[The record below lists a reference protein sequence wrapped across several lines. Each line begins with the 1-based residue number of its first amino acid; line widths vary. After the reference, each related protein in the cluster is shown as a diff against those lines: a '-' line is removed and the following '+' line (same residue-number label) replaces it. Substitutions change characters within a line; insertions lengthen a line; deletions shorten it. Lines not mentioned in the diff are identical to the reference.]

1 MWEDADSLPDAQ
13 LVPPQVK
20 PQQQSSGGSGTQPG
34 STVPGPSP
42 IGAGQSPIGH
52 PPVSLQG
59 PLSPPPFNSTGQPSH
74 INYQVRCVF
83 IPFII
88 SKIMIYAEW
97 NRNKKMVLFF
107 FFRSF
112 RNILVH
118 KRHNTAACRP
128 YHRHRQ
134 YYLTQAQDNC
144 RLKRAVYTEHF
155 NWIKADRRLRSTRRT
170 LRLSRARLANKTYT
184 CSNRHR
190 RRLTHRMPPH
200 RKCIKT
206 IYLNTASYVNFISFI
221 TILVLITRILKW
233 K

>member
-20 PQQQSSGGSGTQPG
+20 PQQQSSGSSGTQPG

-74 INYQVRCVF
+74 INYQVRC
-83 IPFII
+83 ILIL
-88 SKIMIYAEW
+88 IYYFDNFDIRR
-97 NRNKKMVLFF
+97 NRNVKNGLLFC

-118 KRHNTAACRP
+118 KRRNTAACRL
-128 YHRHRQ
+128 YRRHRR
-134 YYLTQAQDNC
+134 YYSTQARDNC
-144 RLKRAVYTEHF
+144 RHKRAVCTERF

-170 LRLSRARLANKTYT
+170 LRPSRARSASKTYT
-184 CSNRHR
+184 CSNHRR
-190 RRLTHRMPPH
+190 RRLTRRMPLH

-206 IYLNTASYVNFISFI
+206 IYHNTASYVNFIFLI
-221 TILVLITRILKW
+221 TALVLVHTDI
-233 K
+233 